1 MLYCIWNTPNVY
13 PFHLTCSL
21 TLSSEFTLSKTPPFA
36 CKSDSYKLLHLF
48 KFFPQVKVNFT
59 FAKFSSN
66 ATPYEAFPNL
76 YWLKWNVS
84 LNPQHSTYFILL
96 IQFSS
101 PAQSCPTLCDSM
113 NHSMPGFLVHHQLQE
128 STQTRVHCVGDAIQP
143 SPSLSSPSPPALNLS
158 QHQGL
163 FKWVSSQ
170 HQVAKVLLEFQL
182 QHRSLQWTPR
192 TDLL

>member
-1 MLYCIWNTPNVY
+1 MLSSIWNTPNVS

-21 TLSSEFTLSKTPPFA
+21 TLSSEFTLSQTPPFA

-76 YWLKWNVS
+76 YWLKWIVS
-84 LNPQHSTYFILL
+84 LKAQHSTYFILL

-101 PAQSCPTLCDSM
+101 VAQSCPTLCDSM
-113 NHSMPGFLVHHQLQE
+113 NHSMPGFPVHHQLQE
-128 STQTRVHCVGDAIQP
+128 STQTHVHCVSDDNQTSHP
-143 SPSLSSPSPPALNLS
+143 LSCPSPPALNLS
-158 QHQGL
+158 QYQGL
-163 FKWVSSQ
+163 FQWVSSQ
-170 HQVAKVLLEFQL
+170 HQVAKAMEFQL
-182 QHRSLQWTPR
+182 QHWSLQWTPR